1 MRYRKL
7 SPLGDYT
14 FGSSEL
20 DYYKDVPAA
29 VGQAAQTRLLLWLGE
44 WYLDINQ
51 GTLFM
56 QGIFGKHSKEM
67 ADATIQDRILGTQ
80 GFVGFESYESE
91 LDSENRLLNVTATIN
106 TIYGATAI
114 QIQNY
119 ANY

>member
-14 FGSSEL
+14 FGSGEL
-20 DYYKDVPAA
+20 DYYRDVPAA
-29 VGQAAQTRLLLWLGE
+29 VGQAVQTRLLLWLGE
-44 WYLDINQ
+44 WFLDINE
-51 GTLFM
+51 GTPFM

-67 ADATIQDRILGTQ
+67 ADATIQDRMSGTQ
-80 GFVGFESYESE
+80 GFVGIETYESE
-91 LDSENRLLNVTATIN
+91 LDPETRAMSVTATIN

-114 QIQNY
+114 EIQNY